1 MGQTMFEEAKF
12 RVKPKSTIFNWICEK
27 IFGKAKGNESGG
39 SNSDMAVLTRIWREH
54 TKKYMG
60 TLLGVMALTALNTT
74 TEAYAV
80 SLLRPVLD
88 EGFISQNKQLLLA
101 LCLQVILI
109 YLAKGWFYYAQSLIM
124 TRVTTKTIQSIQQH
138 VFSHLLSLDI
148 GFFNRTSSGQ
158 MLARIVG
165 DCGAITNIAVNFVTS
180 VFKDLITCISMFIL
194 MLYYSWQMMMVILVF
209 FPIGVLAV
217 QKINRKAKEIA
228 RTNSQFSA
236 DFMSKLSES
245 LQSIK
250 IIKSYNMEKFEG
262 ENLKA
267 LLGFMF
273 DLTIRNVKNV
283 SMLTPV
289 IESISGFIL
298 AGVLLFGGWQIA
310 NGQLS
315 AGGFVTFLGA
325 WVSAYKPLKSLLGFR
340 VQLQMALISAA
351 RVYDI
356 IDTKSAIED
365 APDAVELTNVHG
377 DIEFVDVTFAYTPNR
392 NVLNRVSLKIPR
404 GKTVALVGSS
414 GGGKTTLVNLIPRFF
429 EPVEGKIL
437 IDGTDIKKVT
447 QKSLRDNVSLV
458 SQEVILFDDTIEKNI
473 AYGKGEKCDGVAKE
487 DIVKAARSAN
497 ADAFIRGMPQGYAT
511 RIGEKGVI
519 LSGGQKQR
527 VSIARA
533 LIKNAPILLLD
544 EATSALDTESEFE
557 VQTALDN
564 LMKNR
569 TTVVIA
575 HRLSTIKNADMICV
589 VAEGRIVERGTHAEL
604 LKLNGEYAKFYSMQ
618 FNKERR

>member
-1 MGQTMFEEAKF
+1 MFETAKF
-12 RVKPKSTIFNWICEK
+12 KPTIWEK
-27 IFGKAKGNESGG
+27 IFGKAKEEKKEKSGG
-39 SNSDMAVLTRIWREH
+39 TPSDLEILKRIWREH
-54 TKKYMG
+54 TKKYVG
-60 TLLGVMALTALNTT
+60 TLVCVMALTALNTT

-88 EGFISQNKQLLLA
+88 EGFISQDKRLLLA
-101 LCLQVILI
+101 LCAQVVFI
-109 YLAKGWFYYAQSLIM
+109 YLAKGWLYYAQSLIM
-124 TRVTTKTIQSIQQH
+124 TRVTTRTVQSIQQR

-148 GFFNRTSSGQ
+148 GFFNKTSSGQ

-165 DCGAITNIAVNFVTS
+165 DCGAITNIAINFITNI
-180 VFKDLITCISMFIL
+180 FKDLITCVSMFIL
-194 MLYYSWQMMMVILVF
+194 MFYYSWQMMMVILVF
-209 FPIGVLAV
+209 FPLGALAV
-217 QKINRKAKEIA
+217 RRINFKAKEIA

-250 IIKSYNMEKFEG
+250 IIKSYNMERFEG
-262 ENLKA
+262 ENIKA
-267 LLGFMF
+267 LLEFMF
-273 DLTIRNVKNV
+273 DLTVRNVKNA

-289 IESISGFIL
+289 VESISGFIL
-298 AGVLLFGGWQIA
+298 AGVILFGGWQIA

-325 WVSAYKPLKSLLGFR
+325 WVSAYKPLKSLLSFR
-340 VQLQMALISAA
+340 VQLQMALIGAA
-351 RVYDI
+351 RVYDV

-365 APDAVELTNVHG
+365 APDAVELRNAQG

-392 NVLNRVSLKIPR
+392 NVLKRVSLKIPR

-414 GGGKTTLVNLIPRFF
+414 GGGKTTFVNLIPRFF
-429 EPVEGKIL
+429 DPVEGKIL
-437 IDGTDIKKVT
+437 IDGIDIRKVT

-473 AYGKGEKCDGVAKE
+473 AYGKGEMCDSVAKE
-487 DIVKAARSAN
+487 DVVRAAKSAN
-497 ADAFIRGMPQGYAT
+497 ADEFIRDMPMGYGT

-533 LIKNAPILLLD
+533 LIKDSPILLLD

-589 VAEGRIVERGTHAEL
+589 VAEGRIVEQGTHKEL
-604 LKLNGEYAKFYSMQ
+604 LKRNGEYAKFYNMQ
-618 FNKERR
+618 FNKER